1 MNLRL
6 HQSARVG
13 LGVIASFAIATVA
26 TAWIGH
32 ERSPSLCTDCDLTAH
47 PPPIIA
53 PPATDTRSQFPV
65 ASSYASRV
73 AASAVP
79 VVAELAAPVG
89 TASIGLAP
97 HDTRDTADI
106 GRARDVR
113 FAPARLQGASAAHA
127 GGGVGGAATHIGGS
141 GGGGMGASGA
151 RSLATNHVSSHSPAH
166 AASSHNNTAHP
177 SAAHAGGGHSAVA
190 AGVVTPAAVT
200 TVAAAMTAT
209 TPAAI
214 VSPVFSQDTVA
225 PSQVA
230 FARSTAGSI
239 AGGGGLASIGGGG
252 SLSATPE
259 PGTLILMLTGTLGIF
274 RWRRSAR

>member
-13 LGVIASFAIATVA
+13 LGVVASFAIATVA

-32 ERSPSLCTDCDLTAH
+32 DRSPALCTDCELTAH

-53 PPATDTRSQFPV
+53 PPTTDTRSQFPV
-65 ASSYASRV
+65 ASSYANRL

-79 VVAELAAPVG
+79 VVAELTAPIG
-89 TASIGLAP
+89 MISTDATAHHSAE
-97 HDTRDTADI
+97 A
-106 GRARDVR
+106 GRARDDR
-113 FAPARLQGASAAHA
+113 FAPARLEGASAAH
-127 GGGVGGAATHIGGS
+127 GGGGGGGAASHIGGS
-141 GGGGMGASGA
+141 GGGGGGMGAS
-151 RSLATNHVSSHSPAH
+151 STKSVTTNHISTHSPSHTSSSH
-166 AASSHNNTAHP
+166 ASSSHGVA
-177 SAAHAGGGHSAVA
+177 HSAVA
-190 AGVVTPAAVT
+190 AGNVTPAAVS
-200 TVAAAMTAT
+200 TVAASMVAT
-209 TPAAI
+209 TPAAV

-230 FARSTAGSI
+230 FARSTIASV

-259 PGTLILMLTGTLGIF
+259 PGTLILMLTGTLGIL
-274 RWRRSAR
+274 RWRRFAR